1 MVGLGINL
9 PKLIFLDIK
18 KGVGPHVVGA
28 VRVGVVRVENLEVGQ
43 EDMLSVLLL
52 SHRGILLCVF
62 VFEVS
67 EGKVAL
73 NW

>member
-9 PKLIFLDIK
+9 PKLFFLDIE
-18 KGVGPHVVGA
+18 KGVGPHVVVA
-28 VRVGVVRVENLEVGQ
+28 AWVGVVCVENLKVGQ

-52 SHRGILLCVF
+52 GRRCILLCVF
-62 VFEVS
+62 DFEVS
-67 EGKVAL
+67 EGKVTI